1 MNHEHSQKEK
11 FVRFNGWGSPNI
23 TRLGQPKGSTVWFKY
38 RKVRG
43 NRGFFPGETCE
54 PLVVR
59 GTTSFYNNKLQIFPV
74 GEVAVWNVRM

>member
-1 MNHEHSQKEK
+1 MNHEHSQTDKT
-11 FVRFNGWGSPNI
+11 VRLKRFGEPKGNSGE
-23 TRLGQPKGSTVWFKY
+23 GQPKGFWMVLYKD

-59 GTTSFYNNKLQIFPV
+59 GTTSFYKQ
-74 GEVAVWNVRM
+74 

>member
-1 MNHEHSQKEK
+1 M
-11 FVRFNGWGSPNI
+11 RLNGWGSPKV
-23 TRLGQPKGSTVWFKY
+23 TWLGQPKGFAVLFKY

-43 NRGFFPGETCE
+43 NWGFFPGETCE

-74 GEVAVWNVRM
+74 GEGPVWNARM

>member
-1 MNHEHSQKEK
+1 MNHEHSQKDK
-11 FVRFNGWGSPNI
+11 FVRFNGWGSPKI
-23 TRLGQPKGSTVWFKY
+23 TLLVQPRGFAIWFKN

-43 NRGFFPGETCE
+43 NRGFFPAETCE

-74 GEVAVWNVRM
+74 GEGVVWNVQM

>member
-11 FVRFNGWGSPNI
+11 IMRLNGSGSPKV
-23 TRLGQPKGSTVWFKY
+23 TRQGNPKVLLFLYKD

-43 NRGFFPGETCE
+43 NGGFFPGETCE

-59 GTTSFYNNKLQIFPV
+59 GTTSFYNKNSQILPV
-74 GEVAVWNVRM
+74 EEGAVWNVQM